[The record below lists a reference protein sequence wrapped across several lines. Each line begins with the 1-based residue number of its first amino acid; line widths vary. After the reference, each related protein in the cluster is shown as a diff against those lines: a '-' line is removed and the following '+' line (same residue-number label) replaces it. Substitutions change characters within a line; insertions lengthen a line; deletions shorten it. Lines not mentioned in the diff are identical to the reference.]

1 MNAMR
6 AVKNYDLTEITRL
19 LLKMRDN
26 CVRKEDEAY
35 DDPER
40 KEKYE
45 ALNDAVDLI
54 NNPSLLQM
62 WVDTK
67 RALPSK
73 GSGQVLVLVDG
84 AYKNCCFL
92 KAVQLAEYTEDEGW
106 IIEGYEEW
114 EDPQIDWWMPLPEPP
129 EEE

>member
-40 KEKYE
+40 KEKCE
-45 ALNDAVDLI
+45 ALEAAIDLI
-54 NNPSLLQM
+54 NNPSMLQR
-62 WVDTK
+62 WISVEERLPETDIY
-67 RALPSK
+67 ALVY
-73 GSGQVLVLVDG
+73 GQSYGCEVCMYYGDGEWLTRDLSNVTRLVSH
-84 AYKNCCFL
+84 
-92 KAVQLAEYTEDEGW
+92 
-106 IIEGYEEW
+106 
-114 EDPQIDWWMPLPEPP
+114 WMPLPELP
-129 EEE
+129 EEEA

>member
-1 MNAMR
+1 MTMNAMR
-6 AVKNYDLTEITRL
+6 PARNYDLTEITRL

-26 CVRKEDEAY
+26 CVGKEGEAY

-54 NNPSLLQM
+54 NNPSLLQR

-84 AYKNCCFL
+84 AYKNWCFL
-92 KAVQLAEYTEDEGW
+92 KAVQRCTTGKAVL
-106 IIEGYEEW
+106 
-114 EDPQIDWWMPLPEPP
+114 ML
-129 EEE
+129 